1 MKQNVLKKCQEAR
14 ILDQIETKCNKE
26 GYISIWFQNTK
37 RMYKMDK
44 PIGVA
49 PLKKKKV

>member
-26 GYISIWFQNTK
+26 GYIALFGSKTPRQCTK
-37 RMYKMDK
+37 WTN
-44 PIGVA
+44 
-49 PLKKKKV
+49 L